1 MKQQWIIAGFSLLIA
16 QAGLYAQTEKKGL
29 LKRAKI
35 TEFNAQSGSTM
46 GLSVVG
52 EQADFLKLAP
62 NSTLLQ
68 TDLSDYTKNGGTGP
82 MMQMGS
88 QISGIHGLYVGLQF
102 RDEPLNGFLRQ
113 PVLRLGF
120 TFMNTSNLSA
130 AYSNT
135 TITPYDT
142 LTSSQTGNQV
152 FVDSVFNQN
161 INMNYQ
167 TQQLRLDGALI
178 FQTSDKYRFSFHTG
192 IGVSLGTAISSTTRV
207 NYWEDKYTSNN
218 DGESFSYYTYGE
230 ASGMKSE
237 TFKNKNGFA
246 FTGYIPVG
254 FNMRL
259 GKNREFWKHLNIYA
273 EMRPGLY
280 VTAIPELTTQTNF
293 GLTSNLGLKIKW

>member
-1 MKQQWIIAGFSLLIA
+1 M
-16 QAGLYAQTEKKGL
+16 
-29 LKRAKI
+29 
-35 TEFNAQSGSTM
+35 
-46 GLSVVG
+46 
-52 EQADFLKLAP
+52 
-62 NSTLLQ
+62 
-68 TDLSDYTKNGGTGP
+68 
-82 MMQMGS
+82 MMQ
-88 QISGIHGLYVGLQF
+88 QRPEVSGIHGLYVSIQF

-113 PVLRLGF
+113 PVLRVGF
-120 TFMNTSNLSA
+120 TYMNTSNLGAVFSR
-130 AYSNT
+130 YT
-135 TITPYDT
+135 TTPYDT

-192 IGVSLGTAISSTTRV
+192 IGVSLGTAISSRTTI
-207 NYWEDKYTSNN
+207 NYWEEKYTSNN
-218 DGESFSYYTYGE
+218 GGESFSYYTYGE
-230 ASGMKSE
+230 GSAMKTE

-254 FNMRL
+254 FNVRL
-259 GKNREFWKHLNIYA
+259 GKNREFWKHLNVYA

-280 VTAIPELTTQTNF
+280 VTAIPELATQTNF